1 MNIFV
6 NQEIK
11 DISESPLYMDIL
23 LNMLQP
29 KTPFAISL
37 NSQFVAKSNY
47 ASTLVQENDH
57 IDIISPV
64 TGG

>member
-6 NQEIK
+6 NQESQSIL
-11 DISESPLYMDIL
+11 ESPLYMDAL

-37 NSQFVAKSNY
+37 NSKFIAKSNY
-47 ASTLVQENDH
+47 ASTLVQENDR
-57 IDIISPV
+57 IDIISPI